1 MQKYINLLRTL
12 NWNDLKF
19 FLEVARCGRVT
30 SAAKRLGVDY
40 TTVSRR
46 IASLESTLETLL
58 FEKSRNSGFHL
69 TSEGAA
75 LRDSIQ
81 AIEALMQNACEEI
94 TGTDIALS
102 GKVRIGCTE
111 GFGGLFLAPQLTH
124 FQKKYPAISI
134 DLLAVPHF
142 VNLSKREA
150 DIAITLERPSRGPFV
165 STKLC
170 DYRLQLYATIEYLTQ
185 HEPIRCVNDLSKHSF
200 INYVEDLTF
209 SSKLHYL
216 DQFIHQAKTPFCT
229 TGAISQYFACLQG
242 QHLAILPCFIAD
254 QDPRLQAVL
263 PDQVRVTNN
272 FWISCHQDF
281 RKLKRIRVIWDYIR
295 AVTEYNESLF
305 MGQGNQLQLLA
316 PESATRNTD
325 TVHT

>member
-46 IASLESTLETLL
+46 IASLESTLGTLL
-58 FEKSRNSGFHL
+58 FEKSRNTGFNL
-69 TSEGAA
+69 TSEGQA
-75 LRDSIQ
+75 LRNNIQ

-94 TGTDIALS
+94 TGSDIALS

-111 GFGGLFLAPQLTH
+111 GFGGVFLAPQLTH
-124 FQKKYPAISI
+124 FQKQYPAISI

-142 VNLSKREA
+142 VSLSKREA
-150 DIAITLERPSRGPFV
+150 DIAITLERPTRGPFV

-170 DYRLQLYATIEYLTQ
+170 DYRLRLYATAQYLAQ
-185 HEPIRCVNDLSKHSF
+185 HEPILCVNDLPKHAF

-209 SSKLHYL
+209 SNRLHYL
-216 DQFIHQAKTPFCT
+216 DQFIHQANTPFCT
-229 TGAISQYFACLQG
+229 TGAMSQYFACLQG
-242 QHLAILPCFIAD
+242 QHLAILPCFIAA

-263 PDQVRVTNN
+263 PDEIVVTNS
-272 FWISCHQDF
+272 FWISCHEDF
-281 RKLKRIRVIWDYIR
+281 RKLKRIRIIWDYIR
-295 AVTEYNESLF
+295 AVTERNEALF
-305 MGQGNQLQLLA
+305 MGQDNQLQQVQAEPLPASQSSL
-316 PESATRNTD
+316 T
-325 TVHT
+325 

>member
-46 IASLESTLETLL
+46 IANLESTLGTLL
-58 FEKSRNSGFHL
+58 FEKSRSTGFHL
-69 TSEGAA
+69 TNEGQS
-75 LRDSIQ
+75 LRESIQ
-81 AIEALMQNACEEI
+81 AIEAMMQNACEEI

-111 GFGGLFLAPQLTH
+111 GYGGVFLAPQLTH
-124 FQKKYPAISI
+124 FQKQYLAISI
-134 DLLAVPHF
+134 DLLPVPHF

-150 DIAITLERPSRGPFV
+150 DIAITLERPTRGPFV

-170 DYRLQLYATIEYLTQ
+170 DYRLRLYATKEYLVQ
-185 HEPIRCVNDLSKHSF
+185 HKPIRCVNDLPQHAF

-209 SSKLHYL
+209 SKQLHYL

-229 TGAISQYFACLQG
+229 TGALSQYFACLQG
-242 QHLAILPCFIAD
+242 QHLAILPCFIAE
-254 QDPRLQAVL
+254 QDSRLQAVL
-263 PDQVRVTNN
+263 PDEVVVTNS
-272 FWISCHQDF
+272 FWISCHEDF

-295 AVTEYNESLF
+295 AVTELNAPLF
-305 MGQGNQLQLLA
+305 MGSGNKLNLL
-316 PESATRNTD
+316 PLDSPS
-325 TVHT
+325 

>member
-46 IASLESTLETLL
+46 IASLESALGTLL
-58 FEKSRNSGFHL
+58 FEKSRNTGFNL
-69 TSEGAA
+69 TSEGVA
-75 LRDSIQ
+75 LRESIQ

-94 TGTDIALS
+94 TGTDVALS

-124 FQKKYPAISI
+124 FQKQYPAISI

-142 VNLSKREA
+142 VNLTNREA
-150 DIAITLERPSRGPFV
+150 DIGITLERPTRGPFV

-170 DYRLQLYATIEYLTQ
+170 DYRLQLYATADYLAQ
-185 HEPIRCVNDLSKHSF
+185 HQPIRCVNDLAQHSF
-200 INYVEDLTF
+200 INYVADLTF
-209 SSKLHYL
+209 SNRLHYL

-263 PDQVRVTNN
+263 PDEVRVTNS
-272 FWISCHQDF
+272 FWISCHEDF

-295 AVTEYNESLF
+295 AAAEHNEALF
-305 MGQGNQLQLLA
+305 MGHSTELQLLPTA
-316 PESATRNTD
+316 QHIPQP
-325 TVHT
+325 

>member
-1 MQKYINLLRTL
+1 MQKYINLLQTL

-46 IASLESTLETLL
+46 IANLESALGTLL
-58 FEKSRNSGFHL
+58 FEKSRNTGFNL
-69 TSEGAA
+69 TSEGRA
-75 LRDSIQ
+75 LRESIQ
-81 AIEALMQNACEEI
+81 AIEVLMQNACEEI

-142 VNLSKREA
+142 VNLTKREA
-150 DIAITLERPSRGPFV
+150 DIGITLERPTRGPFV

-170 DYRLQLYATIEYLTQ
+170 DYRLQLYATAEYLVK
-185 HEPIRCVNDLSKHSF
+185 HEPIRCVNDLPQHAF
-200 INYVEDLTF
+200 INYVGDLTF
-209 SSKLHYL
+209 SSRLHYL

-229 TGAISQYFACLQG
+229 TGAVSQYFACLQG

-254 QDPRLQAVL
+254 QDLRLHAVL
-263 PDQVRVTNN
+263 PDDVRVTNS
-272 FWISCHQDF
+272 FWISCHEDF
-281 RKLKRIRVIWDYIR
+281 RKLKRIRMIWDYIR
-295 AVTEYNESLF
+295 AAAELNEPLF
-305 MGQGNQLQLLA
+305 MGSGSALQWLST
-316 PESATRNTD
+316 E
-325 TVHT
+325 

>member
-185 HEPIRCVNDLSKHSF
+185 HEPIRCVNDLPKHSF

-263 PDQVRVTNN
+263 PDQVVNGHY
-272 FWISCHQDF
+272 F
-281 RKLKRIRVIWDYIR
+281 
-295 AVTEYNESLF
+295 
-305 MGQGNQLQLLA
+305 
-316 PESATRNTD
+316 
-325 TVHT
+325 